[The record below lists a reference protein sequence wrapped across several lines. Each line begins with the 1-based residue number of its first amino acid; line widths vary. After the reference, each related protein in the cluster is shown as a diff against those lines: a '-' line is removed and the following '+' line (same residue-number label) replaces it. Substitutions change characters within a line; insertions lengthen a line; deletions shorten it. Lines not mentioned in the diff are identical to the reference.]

1 MRVSVTER
9 QDVLDLDLRSSAE
22 LAPSLA
28 LPWLMKLRYGILGGL
43 LALILTA
50 SFVSHIELPLGWL
63 ALPLTV
69 MLLSNVLLGRLIAGI
84 GARQALGWTLGID
97 VACLTA
103 VLALSGGPANPLTLL
118 YLVQITFSALVL
130 SRAWTW
136 SIGTLS
142 VLGFA
147 LLFPLHVS
155 LPVLE
160 GHHHMVM
167 NEGFSIHLVGMWI
180 AFIAAALLI
189 TIFISQVSQTLR
201 SHEEEV
207 LRLQGLVNRHERI
220 ASVVTLAAGAA
231 HELGTPL
238 ATIAIIA
245 RDLESYAAQQSRDQV
260 VAADAKLIRDEVD
273 RCSSILRGMRAQGAE
288 CIGETPI
295 PVRLSELFSY
305 LKRSFPEPQRDS
317 IETVA
322 NDNIEAILPVETTR
336 QALTA
341 LVKNA
346 IDASAEGQPVE
357 LSGDYVNGK
366 LSFTIRDSG
375 TGMTS
380 NTLNRIA
387 EPFFTTKAPGQGI
400 GLGTF
405 LVRVFAENMKGNLTF
420 ESVEGEGTTVSL
432 EVPLVKTDES

>member
-1 MRVSVTER
+1 VGP
-9 QDVLDLDLRSSAE
+9 DLRSTAE

-43 LALILTA
+43 LALVFTA
-50 SFVSHIELPLGWL
+50 SFISHVELPLGWL
-63 ALPLTV
+63 TIPIAV
-69 MLLSNVLLGRLIAGI
+69 MLLSNILLNRLIMRI

-97 VACLTA
+97 VSCLTA

-118 YLVQITFSALVL
+118 YLVLITLSALVL
-130 SRAWTW
+130 SKGWTW
-136 SIGTLS
+136 SIGALS

-147 LLFPLHVS
+147 ILFPFHVP

-160 GHHHMVM
+160 GHHHMRM
-167 NEGFSIHLVGMWI
+167 DEGFSIHLVGMWI
-180 AFIAAALLI
+180 AFVTAALLI

-201 SHEEEV
+201 THEQEV
-207 LRLQGLVNRHERI
+207 RRLQELVNRHERI

-238 ATIAIIA
+238 ATIAIAA
-245 RDLESYAAQQSRDQV
+245 RELESYAAEHLQDQIV
-260 VAADAKLIRDEVD
+260 GTDAKLIRNEVE
-273 RCSSILRGMRAQGAE
+273 RCSSILRGMSAQGAE
-288 CIGETPI
+288 CAGEN
-295 PVRLSELFSY
+295 PVSIRLSDLLSH
-305 LKRSFPEPQRDS
+305 LKQRFPESQRNS
-317 IETVA
+317 IKTVA
-322 NDNIEAILPVETTR
+322 NDHLEVILPVETTR

-346 IDASAEGQPVE
+346 IDASAKGQFVE
-357 LSGDYVNGK
+357 VRGNCANDK
-366 LSFTIRDSG
+366 ISFIVRDLG
-375 TGMTS
+375 TGMS
-380 NTLNRIA
+380 PNTLNRIA

-405 LVRVFAENMKGNLTF
+405 LVRVFAENMKGNLAF

-432 EVPLVKTDES
+432 EVPLVKPAES